1 MTDEGWRLRCFAS
14 LPSTSDQCVTLA
26 AAGEPDGLAV
36 LALRQTAGRGSRGR
50 GWESPSGN
58 LYLSVLLRPEGLA
71 TEVGRWA
78 LLASV
83 AVAEALA
90 PLVPDRGALTLKWPN
105 DVLLNHRKLAG
116 ILLDSAA
123 TPAGRLDWLV
133 IGIGVNLRVAPPIP
147 DRAAACLAEIV
158 DPPAPEDF
166 ATVVLD
172 RLAAWRVALPADFA
186 RVRAAWLAQ
195 GQPIGSPMQFRHCD
209 HVAQGTFEGLAE
221 DGSLMMRTGGRVQ
234 AFATGEVLLP
244 KTDN

>member
-1 MTDEGWRLRCFAS
+1 MTDQGWRLRCFAS
-14 LPSTSDQCVTLA
+14 LPSTSDHCVALA

-83 AVAEALA
+83 AVAEALV
-90 PLVPDRGALTLKWPN
+90 PLVPEPVALRLKWPN
-105 DVLLNHRKLAG
+105 DVMLDQRKLAG

-123 TPAGRLDWLV
+123 TPEGRLDWLV
-133 IGIGVNLRVAPPIP
+133 IGIGVNLRVAPAIP
-147 DRAAACLAEIV
+147 DRTAAFLAEVV

-172 RLAAWRVALPADFA
+172 RLAARRMSLPSDFA
-186 RVRAAWLAQ
+186 RVRAAWLAH
-195 GQPIGSPMQFRHCD
+195 GQPIGRPMQFRHCD
-209 HVAQGTFEGLAE
+209 RLEQGTFEGLAE
-221 DGSLMMRTGGRVQ
+221 DGSLLMRTGGRVH

>member
-14 LPSTSDQCVTLA
+14 LPSTSDHCVALA

-58 LYLSVLLRPEGLA
+58 LYLSALLRPEGLA

-90 PLVPDRGALTLKWPN
+90 QPVPDPAALTLKWPN
-105 DVLLNHRKLAG
+105 DVLLNQRKLAG

-133 IGIGVNLRVAPPIP
+133 IGIGVNLRVAPPIA
-147 DRAAACLAEIV
+147 DRAVACLAEVV

-166 ATVVLD
+166 ATAVLG
-172 RLAAWRVALPADFA
+172 RLAAWRVCLPADFA
-186 RVRAAWLAQ
+186 RVRAAWLAH
-195 GQPIGSPMQFRHCD
+195 GQPIGSPLQFRHCD
-209 HVAQGTFEGLAE
+209 HVEQGTFEGLAE
-221 DGSLMMRTGGRVQ
+221 DGSLMMRTGGRVH